1 MNSLIILVK
10 FPKLTYNCYMYIVS
24 GGFSCTLRF
33 LEISEVLG
41 DLNRL
46 NRLSISEELERQD
59 VEQSCCHSR
68 PFFQTCG
75 TVCHVAIILTQL
87 FLKLFLFWE
96 APIILLIIGAGLPG
110 ISWQMSCSCPRF
122 HGNE

>member
-1 MNSLIILVK
+1 MNS
-10 FPKLTYNCYMYIVS
+10 PKISKTHMHVS

-41 DLNRL
+41 HLNRL
-46 NRLSISEELERQD
+46 NRLSISEDLELQD
-59 VEQSCCHSR
+59 IEEKLLSQSAI
-68 PFFQTCG
+68 FFQHVC

-96 APIILLIIGAGLPG
+96 APIILLVIP
-110 ISWQMSCSCPRF
+110 
-122 HGNE
+122 E